1 MEAWFSRGV
10 LAESRSFAHHPS
22 CECSIFGGTSGPISW
37 ATLGESWD
45 ERGKEAVVRRTVVAL
60 ALVVLIG
67 ASCAN
72 APLTSSK
79 GTGSTSTSVP
89 STNVSST
96 TRPPSELDDLTRF
109 FTAAASIDE
118 NLKAAAVEANGAIGT
133 TQITITQRL
142 LDSIAAADPAPAADD
157 IPAGLPSEVLLPVL
171 TAQSDLV
178 SRYYA
183 FRGFVEAQPG
193 TIPRTNPTPGS
204 MSAADYLL
212 TCLGSGSKAASTYPA
227 DVAAARSAASNAPPV
242 TPVSPSSRAAADL
255 AIWLH
260 EIVEANSGCAS
271 CGGYRLTSLPQI
283 TWHHV
288 APLTLGGN
296 AWDGDIAGLLF
307 TAPYAPGPG
316 WTVQFNA
323 C

>member
-1 MEAWFSRGV
+1 M
-10 LAESRSFAHHPS
+10 
-22 CECSIFGGTSGPISW
+22 
-37 ATLGESWD
+37 
-45 ERGKEAVVRRTVVAL
+45 RRTVAVL
-60 ALVVLIG
+60 ALLVLVG

-72 APLTSSK
+72 TPTTSSK

-89 STNVSST
+89 STSASST
-96 TRPPSELDDLTRF
+96 TRPPSALDDLTGF
-109 FTAAASIDE
+109 FIAAAGIDQ
-118 NLKAAAVEANGAIGT
+118 NLKAAAVDANGSIGT
-133 TQITITQRL
+133 TQITITQQT
-142 LDSIAAADPAPAADD
+142 LDTIATADPAPAADD
-157 IPAGLPSEVLLPVL
+157 IVAGLPSEVLLPVL
-171 TAQSDLV
+171 TVQSDLV

-183 FRGFVEAQPG
+183 FRGFVEARPG

-212 TCLGSGSKAASTYPA
+212 TCLGSGSKAGSSYPA
-227 DVAAARSAASNAPPV
+227 DVAAAQKAASKAPPAS
-242 TPVSPSSRAAADL
+242 PVVPSSQAAADL

-260 EIVEANSGCAS
+260 EIVGANSGCES
-271 CGGYRLTSLPQI
+271 CGGFRLTSLPQI

-288 APLTLGGN
+288 APLTPGGN

-307 TAPYAPGPG
+307 TAQYTAGEG